1 MMIRLLDF
9 VFSVVALVVLLPLM
23 ILIYLFIVFESK
35 GGGFYNQRR
44 VGMNGAIFHLHKFRT
59 MYTGS
64 DRAGLITVGK
74 RDSRITRTGN
84 FLRKTKLDELPQL
97 INILKGEMSVVGPRP
112 EVEKYVQMY
121 DEEQRKILK
130 VRPGLADITSIR
142 FANEAEILGE
152 QSDPEDYYIR
162 VLMPQKLKMSL
173 DYAQNP
179 SLKKYFEIIGLTIK
193 LILKAR

>member
-1 MMIRLLDF
+1 MIRLLDLF
-9 VFSVVALVVLLPLM
+9 FSVIALIVLLPLM
-23 ILIYLFIVFESK
+23 IIIYLLIVTESM

-44 VGMNGAIFHLHKFRT
+44 VGKDGVIFYLHKFRT

-74 RDSRITRTGN
+74 RDPRITRTGN

-121 DEEQRKILK
+121 NDEQRKILN

-142 FANEAEILGE
+142 FANEAEILGN
-152 QSDPEDYYIR
+152 QPDPEDYYIR
-162 VLMPQKLKMSL
+162 VLMPQKLDMSL

-179 SLKKYFEIIGLTIK
+179 SLKKYFEVIGLTVK
-193 LILKAR
+193 LIFNAR

>member
-1 MMIRLLDF
+1 MIRLLDF

-23 ILIYLFIVFESK
+23 MLIYLFIVFESK

-44 VGMNGAIFHLHKFRT
+44 VGINGEIFHLHKFRT

-112 EVEKYVQMY
+112 EVEKYVQLY
-121 DEEQRKILK
+121 NDEQRKILN

-152 QSDPEDYYIR
+152 QADPEDYYIR
-162 VLMPQKLKMSL
+162 VLMPQKLEMSL
-173 DYAQNP
+173 DYAKNP
-179 SLKKYFEIIGLTIK
+179 SLKKYFEIIWLTLK
-193 LILKAR
+193 LIINAR

>member
-1 MMIRLLDF
+1 MIRLLD
-9 VFSVVALVVLLPLM
+9 VIFSVIALVILFPLM
-23 ILIYLFIVFESK
+23 MLIYVFIIIESN

-74 RDSRITRTGN
+74 RDARITRTGN

-112 EVEKYVQMY
+112 EVEKYVQLY
-121 DEEQRKILK
+121 DVEQRKILN
-130 VRPGLADITSIR
+130 VRPGLADITSIK

-152 QSDPEDYYIR
+152 QTDPEDYYIR
-162 VLMPQKLKMSL
+162 VLMPQKLEMSL
-173 DYAQNP
+173 DYAKNP
-179 SLKKYFEIIGLTIK
+179 SLKKYFEVIWLTLK
-193 LILKAR
+193 LIINAR